1 MNEIDITMSKLIQKH
16 FGKIALG
23 TGLGFAGV
31 AQLLPN
37 IGTSV
42 ENEAILGR
50 MKYFFK
56 IFFLNFKSS
65 SS

>member
-1 MNEIDITMSKLIQKH
+1 MSKLIQKH

-23 TGLGFAGV
+23 TGLGLAGV

-42 ENEAILGR
+42 ENEAILG
-50 MKYFFK
+50 K
-56 IFFLNFKSS
+56 I
-65 SS
+65 